1 VRRPGI
7 RLIHLLA
14 SVGYLALPGMAQSQ
28 SAQPQFIQA
37 ESSPTE
43 PEVTLKA
50 YSRMVTVELVV
61 KDSKGNHVTGLKP
74 EDFQLFEQTP
84 GQGRGKR
91 QQKIASFREANIAG
105 LGWQSASAARA
116 QPGVYSNAV
125 SLEKADVPPTI
136 LLVDGINTDVRYQA
150 QVQLQMLKMLQQL
163 PADVPVAVL
172 LLGRKLVMLQD
183 FTSDPRLLQAAL
195 SKATSSDGRNLA
207 QLDPRDDPNSVLNLL
222 LSAHAPMTPEM
233 LAAALNDDDRA
244 YSEQMDTRV
253 RITEEALISIAR
265 HMAGY
270 PGRKNLLWISTAFPI
285 DIFQPPFDHPLDQVQ
300 GPDYQARIQRM
311 TNALSDA
318 KIAVYPIN
326 PAGVRLPPGYEF
338 QAQPFDIRGPSN
350 IAALKRDMEAQ
361 ARRDNTMQL
370 MADATG
376 GVVCTGD
383 NDLADC
389 VHKAVDDSSEF
400 YEIAYYPNSKNWKG
414 EYRRIVLES
423 KVKGLRL
430 EYRQGY
436 YATPLDSD
444 DPRVQAAE
452 MQVSCDDSLDATAV
466 TFKAI
471 RLPADAPDQLKFG
484 IAIDLPGLTLTG
496 VGNQLEVDVAVAVCT
511 LDKKGSPI
519 KLMNYPIHRV
529 LSAREAVSLAA
540 GGAVS
545 EAIFVPGPKPA
556 AVRLLVKDVASG
568 RLGSIYIKTD
578 DLVATSS
585 TKMSGAGET
594 QPHR

>member
-1 VRRPGI
+1 MRHPGVCLI
-7 RLIHLLA
+7 RLLA
-14 SVGYLALPGMAQSQ
+14 FVGCLALPGMAQNP
-28 SAQPQFIQA
+28 SAQPQFTQA
-37 ESSPTE
+37 ESNPAE
-43 PEVTLKA
+43 PAVTLKT

-74 EDFQLFEQTP
+74 EDFQLFERSP
-84 GQGRGKR
+84 SRGRGKHEQR
-91 QQKIASFREANIAG
+91 LAVFREVNIAG
-105 LGWQSASAARA
+105 TAKLAAPAARA
-116 QPGVYSNAV
+116 LSGVFSNAV
-125 SLEKADVPPTI
+125 SIEKADVPPTI

-150 QVQLQMLKMLQQL
+150 QVQVQMLKMLQQL
-163 PADVPVAVL
+163 PADVPVAVF

-183 FTSDPRLLQAAL
+183 FTSDPKLLQAAL
-195 SKATSSDGRNLA
+195 RRAITPDGQNMA
-207 QLDPRDDPNSVLNLL
+207 QLDPRDDPDSVFNILISTHL
-222 LSAHAPMTPEM
+222 PIPREM
-233 LAAALNDDDRA
+233 LAGALNDDDRN
-244 YSEQMDTRV
+244 YTQRMDTRV

-265 HMAGY
+265 HMGGY

-285 DIFQPPFDHPLDQVQ
+285 DIFQPPFEHPLDQVR
-300 GPDYQARIQRM
+300 GPDYQARIKRM

-318 KIAVYPIN
+318 KIAIYPIN

-338 QAQPFDIRGPSN
+338 QAQPFDIRGPSD
-350 IAALKRDMEAQ
+350 IAALNRDMEGQ
-361 ARRDNTMQL
+361 TRRDDTMQL

-376 GVVCTGD
+376 GAVCTGD

-400 YEIAYYPNSKNWKG
+400 YEIAYYPNSKDWKG
-414 EYRRIVLES
+414 EYRQIILDT
-423 KVKGLRL
+423 KVKGLHL

-444 DPRVQAAE
+444 DPKVQAAA

-466 TFKAI
+466 PFKAI

-484 IAIDLPGLTLTG
+484 ISIDAPGLTLTG
-496 VGNQLEVDVAVAVCT
+496 VGNQREVDVAVAVCT

-519 KLMNYPIHRV
+519 KLMNYPIHRT
-529 LSAREAVSLAA
+529 LSAREAASLAA

-578 DLVATSS
+578 DLNAASLTR
-585 TKMSGAGET
+585 TSGASGPRPR
-594 QPHR
+594 Q